1 MIPPILIIASAT
13 DDIFA
18 IMGELFDCGDYSV
31 TYYNYIGQSMYGSGR
46 PRRRSSITIFDM
58 RGVQSDTLVNLL
70 TFFQQLTVSQT
81 IPVFIAL
88 HIPPLLTVPSGCFLK
103 WTGNILVTPLAPGQF
118 LQIIRSI
125 AACGGNPDWDSA

>member
-1 MIPPILIIASAT
+1 MLHPILIIASTA

-18 IMGELFDCGDYSV
+18 IMGEVLDCGDYTV
-31 TYYNYIGQSMYGSGR
+31 TYYDYVGQSMYGSGL
-46 PRRRSSITIFDM
+46 PRRRSTVTIFDM
-58 RGVQSDTLVNLL
+58 RGVHADTLVNLL
-70 TFFQQLTVSQT
+70 TFFQQQAFTQT

-88 HIPPLLTVPSGCFLK
+88 YIPPLLTVPSGCALK
-103 WTGNILVTPLAPGQF
+103 WTGNILVTPLAPGQL